1 MGISLSVILLV
12 QIGGLGITQTA
23 TAQSDVT
30 IPDWIKDLSNY
41 WANEKISDKE
51 YATAI
56 EYLIQS
62 KVITSDRITIINE
75 IESNAQNTS
84 DEINIPDWIRNNAK
98 WFADGI
104 LDDSEFIKGIEF
116 MIEEK
121 VIQSP
126 RIKILDDVEVVF
138 DTDNDG
144 LLDDVDNC
152 PNQAETINGFED
164 SDGCPDEVPLADKS
178 LKISNIDVS
187 WQNSGWG
194 DQHINLSWTYDV
206 EHVDEN
212 NIGFPEDGH
221 FVIEITGIDT
231 IIEKAQYVGDSKFS
245 GQFNGI
251 DPGIGGGTIT
261 LTIISFIEDDRGNY
275 VGDGDQK
282 QIIIP
287 ANT

>member
-1 MGISLSVILLV
+1 MGISLSVILLL
-12 QIGGLGITQTA
+12 QIGGLGISQTA

-75 IESNAQNTS
+75 IDSNAQNTS

-126 RIKILDDVEVVF
+126 RIKILD
-138 DTDNDG
+138 
-144 LLDDVDNC
+144 
-152 PNQAETINGFED
+152 
-164 SDGCPDEVPLADKS
+164 
-178 LKISNIDVS
+178 
-187 WQNSGWG
+187 
-194 DQHINLSWTYDV
+194 
-206 EHVDEN
+206 
-212 NIGFPEDGH
+212 
-221 FVIEITGIDT
+221 
-231 IIEKAQYVGDSKFS
+231 
-245 GQFNGI
+245 
-251 DPGIGGGTIT
+251 
-261 LTIISFIEDDRGNY
+261 GNR
-275 VGDGDQK
+275 
-282 QIIIP
+282 
-287 ANT
+287 